1 MDLLFMQP
9 LSSAVADSPG
19 SLLQYVEQKAFSHH
33 GLQPITLLQQTT
45 SGLAYLHSLSIGK
58 NASPFRTGGR
68 TTSS

>member
-1 MDLLFMQP
+1 MNLLFMQL
-9 LSSAVADSPG
+9 LSSAVADSPC

-58 NASPFRTGGR
+58 NESPSRTGWR
-68 TTSS
+68 TTFS